1 MMKVLTPG
9 EARRLDG
16 IYADRL
22 PELMERAGHAVA
34 MEVLRAG
41 YTYGSRILLLA
52 GPGNNG
58 GDAYI
63 AARHLRGFGADAR
76 VVALGV
82 PRTDLASA
90 AARAATDAGVPIEP
104 WCEPRP
110 ADVLV
115 DGLFGVGFSGALAPE
130 ALAWIDHAGFTVA
143 IDMPSGVDGTT
154 GTVANGAFTA
164 DVTVTF
170 HSPKVGHLVANGPEH
185 TGALRV
191 VDIGMEG
198 GEAELL
204 WWTGEDSTVPG
215 RHRNSHKW
223 SAGSV
228 LVVGGSP
235 GMVGAPLLAAV
246 GALRSGAGAV
256 AVVRP
261 GGLALQAPPALLSRA
276 LGSGERF
283 SAGDAQAVLEAGA
296 RYDVLALGP
305 GLGEG
310 QERFVNQLVEAWQGS
325 LVLDAD
331 GINALDLAVLEGR
344 TYPTVITPHQG
355 EFLRLTGETPSY
367 AAAGEL
373 AAGTG
378 SVVLLKGSPSFV
390 ANTGVTK
397 VITSGG
403 PELATIGTG
412 DVLTGMVAAFLARGL
427 QPSNAAASAA
437 YWHGVAGRKLADRAI
452 VTANSL
458 AEEIAFV
465 VPQT

>member
-16 IYADRL
+16 LHAERL
-22 PELMERAGHAVA
+22 PEFMERAGHAVA
-34 MEVLRAG
+34 MEVLQAG
-41 YTYGSRILLLA
+41 YAYGSRVVLLA

-58 GDAYI
+58 GDAYV

-76 VVALGV
+76 VVALSE
-82 PRTDLASA
+82 PRTELASA
-90 AARAATDAGVPIEP
+90 VARAAADAGVPIEP

-115 DGLFGVGFSGALAPE
+115 DGLFGAGFSGALGPE
-130 ALAWIDHAGFTVA
+130 VIGWIDHAGFTVA
-143 IDMPSGVDGTT
+143 IDIPSGLDGTT
-154 GTVANGAFTA
+154 GTVANRAFTA
-164 DVTVTF
+164 DATVTF
-170 HSPKVGHLVANGPEH
+170 HAPKVGHLIANGPEH
-185 TGALRV
+185 TGRLRV

-204 WWTGEDSTVPG
+204 WWTGEDAVVPG
-215 RHRNSHKW
+215 RHRASHKW

-235 GMVGAPLLAAV
+235 GMAGAPLLAAV

-261 GGLALQAPPALLSRA
+261 GGLPLQAPPALLSRG
-276 LGSGERF
+276 LGTGERF
-283 SAGDAQAVLEAGA
+283 TEADAHPVLEAGT

-305 GLGEG
+305 GLGHG
-310 QERFVNQLVEAWQGS
+310 QENFVNQVVEAWQGS

-331 GINALDLAVLEGR
+331 GINALDLTVLEDR

-390 ANTGVTK
+390 ANSGATK
-397 VITSGG
+397 VVTSGG

-427 QPSNAAASAA
+427 EPSDAAASAA
-437 YWHGVAGRKLADRAI
+437 YWHGVAGRRLADRTI
-452 VTANSL
+452 VTADAL

-465 VPQT
+465 VPKT